1 VIGGLLIAG
10 ELLMIQQLNEFGD
23 GLGRALSTVI
33 SVADDFLSIAAVVIP
48 KEKPQRG
55 TTAPGQA
62 HNTNPAKP
70 SLPKSAASPT
80 EPPTAPCSIPPTA

>member
-1 VIGGLLIAG
+1 
-10 ELLMIQQLNEFGD
+10 MIQQWNEFGD

-33 SVADDFLSIAAVVIP
+33 SVADDFVSIATVVIP

-62 HNTNPAKP
+62 HNTNPQAVIAKIVGIP
-70 SLPKSAASPT
+70 HEATIRAV
-80 EPPTAPCSIPPTA
+80 PTAR